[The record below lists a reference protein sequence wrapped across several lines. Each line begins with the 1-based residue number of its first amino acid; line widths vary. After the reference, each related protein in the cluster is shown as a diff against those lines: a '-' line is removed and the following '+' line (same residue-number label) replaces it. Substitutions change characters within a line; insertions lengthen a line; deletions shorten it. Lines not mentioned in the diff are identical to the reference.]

1 MKYINKF
8 LVISGLLVFLFACDN
23 DESVNPDPDP
33 KQEELS
39 KEADRQV
46 QVNQYLESV
55 RTLGFGAPGALL
67 QDGSGLRGGR
77 SNASSWNRMRNFM
90 HGEGKRLDDGICVA
104 QIFVLHDDGSFTW
117 VIDFGDGCEIDGE
130 FWKGKVVETY
140 HIDEEAGTYRA
151 FIGFEE
157 FGQETWTI
165 NGLAA
170 LEGTYQDENG
180 FSTEFTFVKNL
191 EVTDEDETWSVA
203 RVGKESLNEQAW
215 TILEMATDISYS
227 NETTGDALIYKNLV
241 VTPLVYDF
249 TCGDHIVT
257 FVSGVDAVKVNE
269 KEFFLLFGEGECDNL
284 IIVKEGIFEVVIDVS
299 EDEMG

>member
-1 MKYINKF
+1 MNFINKF
-8 LVISGLLVFLFACDN
+8 LVISGLLILTFACDN
-23 DESVNPDPDP
+23 DESVTPDPDP
-33 KQEELS
+33 TADELS
-39 KEADRQV
+39 MEADRQV

-67 QDGSGLRGGR
+67 QDGSGFRGGR
-77 SNASSWNRMRNFM
+77 SNASSWNRMRSFM
-90 HGEGKRLDDGICVA
+90 NGGKQLNDGVCVA
-104 QIFVLHDDGSFTW
+104 QLFVLHDDGSFAW

-140 HIDEEAGTYRA
+140 HIDEAAGTYKA
-151 FIGFEE
+151 FVGFED

-170 LEGTYQDENG
+170 LDGTYQEENG
-180 FSTEFTFVKNL
+180 FSTEFTFVKNF
-191 EVTDEDETWSVA
+191 EVKDEDENWSVT
-203 RVGKESLNEQAW
+203 RVGKETLNGQAW
-215 TILEMATDISYS
+215 TIEEMGTDISYS

-249 TCGDHIVT
+249 TCGEDIIT

-284 IIVKEGIFEVVIDVS
+284 VTVKEGIFEVVIDVS